1 MTNLTQNQS
10 LGLLLAASA
19 FLMLMASG
27 FVFWDAG
34 SLHQL
39 SHEAFRKLCHQ
50 QSGRS
55 FSVDGNN
62 MAVCT
67 RCFGIY
73 AGLCCTALVGM
84 LYPRGIR
91 VSLKSALW
99 VAGLVFL
106 LNTADVAGNFIGWW
120 TNTGPSRFA
129 AGLLAGGSLILIIF
143 TAVKPQP

>member
-1 MTNLTQNQS
+1 MRTPTQNQS
-10 LGLLLAASA
+10 LWLLLAASA
-19 FLMLMASG
+19 FLTLMASG

-50 QSGRS
+50 QADRS
-55 FSVDGNN
+55 FAVQDKH

-73 AGLCCTALVGM
+73 AGFFLTTLLG
-84 LYPRGIR
+84 LIR
-91 VSLKSALW
+91 PQNIRFTLKTALW
-99 VAGLVFL
+99 VAGFVFT
-106 LNTADVAGNFIGWW
+106 LNCADVAGNFLGWW
-120 TNTGPSRFA
+120 TNTGPSRFT

-143 TAVKPQP
+143 TAVKPKP